1 MKTNLFA
8 VIKNLDKKVLIK
20 RTLIGVGA
28 LAGTVVLTKLL
39 NNDECMEIDPDS
51 FKEEEDGDIVD
62 ADIIEETEET
72 EEEQ

>member
-28 LAGTVVLTKLL
+28 LTGTVVLTKLL

-51 FKEEEDGDIVD
+51 FREVDEDEIVD